1 MAIELF
7 GISIG
12 KIQKEKEARD
22 KVSFALPQYED
33 GSLDIAG
40 TPGGA
45 YATYLDMEGAA
56 KNEVDLINRYRQ
68 MALYPECELA
78 IDDIVNEALV
88 ADREEHPISIN
99 LENVNL
105 SPTIKDQILENFD
118 EVLSLLRIRDS
129 GYDTFRKWLY

>member
-7 GISIG
+7 GFSIG
-12 KIQKEKEARD
+12 KIQKEKEARE
-22 KVSFALPQYED
+22 KVSFALPQYDD
-33 GSLDIAG
+33 GALDIAG

-78 IDDIVNEALV
+78 IDDIC
-88 ADREEHPISIN
+88 
-99 LENVNL
+99 
-105 SPTIKDQILENFD
+105 Q
-118 EVLSLLRIRDS
+118 
-129 GYDTFRKWLY
+129 